1 MTLKLIT
8 KPGRADDAEKNFDG
22 VSGNSSFTTDSPAAW
37 QRLFICLAISTIGTV
52 GLWSV
57 VVVLP
62 QVQAAFGGTRGA
74 AALAYTLASIGFG
87 IGGVMAGRLT
97 DRFGLIPAIGLGIA
111 LITSGFIG
119 AGMSTGLWQFAV
131 AHLFVGL
138 GASTTFAPLMAEA
151 SHWFVHRR
159 GLAVAIA
166 ACGLFLSGAIWPA
179 LIERSVATHGW
190 QMTHIGLGILCGS
203 AMTILVLVL
212 RSSIGS
218 SSQRAPGA
226 DLPARV
232 NAGLGPNALTAILSL
247 ASFSCCAAMA
257 VPQVHIVAYCGDLG
271 YGVARGAEMLSLM
284 LAFGIVSRIGS
295 GFLADRFGGLVT
307 LLLGSV
313 AQAAALTM
321 YLYFRGLTPL
331 YVVSALF
338 GLFQGGIVPSYAM
351 IVRETMPAREAAT
364 RVGTVIMVS
373 LFGMSFGGW
382 ISGVI
387 FDRTG
392 SYQAAF
398 LNGLAWNVLNMAI
411 VVFLFLRTRRTKNRG
426 CVPA

>member
-1 MTLKLIT
+1 MKLIT
-8 KPGRADDAEKNFDG
+8 KPGRTGGLENALDRK
-22 VSGNSSFTTDSPAAW
+22 SGISSFATDSAAAW
-37 QRLFICLAISTIGTV
+37 RRLFICLAISTIGTV

-62 QVQAAFGGTRGA
+62 QVQAAFGGTRSA
-74 AALAYTLASIGFG
+74 ASLAYTLASIGFG
-87 IGGVMAGRLT
+87 VGGVAAGRLT
-97 DRFGLIPAIGLGIA
+97 DRFGLIPAIGLGI
-111 LITSGFIG
+111 LSITIGFIG
-119 AGMSTGLWQFAV
+119 AGMSTAMWQFAV

-151 SHWFVHRR
+151 SHWFVRRR
-159 GLAVAIA
+159 GIAVAIA

-179 LIERSVATHGW
+179 LIERSVVTYGW

-203 AMTILVLVL
+203 VMMILVLIL
-212 RSSIGS
+212 RWSIGS
-218 SSQRAPGA
+218 SRQRSPGA
-226 DLPARV
+226 EAPARV
-232 NAGLGPNALTAILSL
+232 NTRLGPNALTAVLSL

-271 YGVARGAEMLSLM
+271 YGVARGAQMLSLM

-321 YLYFRGLTPL
+321 YLYFKGLTPL

-351 IVRETMPAREAAT
+351 IVRETMPARDAAT

-387 FDRTG
+387 FDKTG

-398 LNGLAWNVLNMAI
+398 LNGFAWNALNIAI
-411 VVFLFLRTRRTKNRG
+411 VIFLFLRARRGNIEG
-426 CVPA
+426 VVHA